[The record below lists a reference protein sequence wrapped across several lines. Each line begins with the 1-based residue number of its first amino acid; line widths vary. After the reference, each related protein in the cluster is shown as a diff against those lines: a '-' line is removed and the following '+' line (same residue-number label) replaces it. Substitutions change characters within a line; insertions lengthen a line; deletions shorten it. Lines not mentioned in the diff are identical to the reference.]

1 MRLLSLATGVSC
13 NRSRRPTSGPTHG
26 APPRSQKSKSCL
38 IYVLELAVMEL
49 RQLEYFVTV
58 AEEASFTKA
67 AAKVHV
73 AQPGVSAQ
81 VRRLERELGQDLLD
95 RSGRTVRLT
104 EVGAAVLPYAR
115 AALGAVAGARL
126 AVDELTGLVRGHV
139 AVGMVVACSSLDLPA
154 TTPPGIEIQIVADE
168 PLVAAVSHSDALAAR
183 TTITL
188 QALRHR
194 ELISLPRG
202 TGLRSSL
209 DDACA
214 TAGFRPRIAFEA
226 SDPRVLAQLA
236 GRGLGVAILPEAV
249 AHAHPTELH
258 AVAVTG
264 PEMRGRLA
272 LAWRAEG
279 PISPAARALI
289 SHARTVLAGPSADR
303 QPSLRRET
311 ARLG

>member
-1 MRLLSLATGVSC
+1 
-13 NRSRRPTSGPTHG
+13 
-26 APPRSQKSKSCL
+26 
-38 IYVLELAVMEL
+38 MEL

-115 AALGAVAGARL
+115 AALAAVAGARL

-139 AVGMVVACSSLDLPA
+139 AVGMVVACSSLDLPRVLAEFHRDHPAVEVTLQEANSDPLVAALQAGQLDVAFIGLPA

-168 PLVAAVSHSDALAAR
+168 PLVAAVSHSDVLAAR

-214 TAGFRPRIAFEA
+214 AAGFRPRIAFEA

>member
-38 IYVLELAVMEL
+38 IYVLESAVMEL

-115 AALGAVAGARL
+115 AALAAVAGARL

-139 AVGMVVACSSLDLPA
+139 AVGMVVACSSLDLPRVLAEFHRDHPAVEVTLQEANSDPLVAALQAGQLDVAFIDLPA

-168 PLVAAVSHSDALAAR
+168 P
-183 TTITL
+183 
-188 QALRHR
+188 
-194 ELISLPRG
+194 
-202 TGLRSSL
+202 
-209 DDACA
+209 
-214 TAGFRPRIAFEA
+214 
-226 SDPRVLAQLA
+226 LA